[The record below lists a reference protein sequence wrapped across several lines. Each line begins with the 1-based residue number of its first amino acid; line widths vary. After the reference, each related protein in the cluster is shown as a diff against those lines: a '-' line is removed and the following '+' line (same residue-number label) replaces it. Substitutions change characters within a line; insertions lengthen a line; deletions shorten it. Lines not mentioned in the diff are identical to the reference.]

1 MCAYEIA
8 NPDITRHTIYH
19 NWRECWVSL
28 TIQII
33 NIPWKYNT
41 RLFFII
47 QYKIS
52 VLLFDAGG
60 QQPFYFIFWFHTK
73 VFIRSIKQIFLTLA
87 RQREMKIY
95 ANVCKLLS
103 TNVAKRGVFVFFLH
117 GWSNIR
123 THCEYNILTKWLSY
137 LEA

>member
-19 NWRECWVSL
+19 NWRECWVSP

-47 QYKIS
+47 QYKVS
-52 VLLFDAGG
+52 VLLCLMLRSTAI
-60 QQPFYFIFWFHTK
+60 FYFIFWFHTK

-103 TNVAKRGVFVFFLH
+103 TNVAKTRSFVFF
-117 GWSNIR
+117 SA
-123 THCEYNILTKWLSY
+123 WLVKHTY
-137 LEA
+137 ALGI

>member
-8 NPDITRHTIYH
+8 NPDITGHTIYH
-19 NWRECWVSL
+19 NWRECWVSS

-33 NIPWKYNT
+33 NIPWKYNKH
-41 RLFFII
+41 LFFII
-47 QYKIS
+47 QYKVS
-52 VLLFDAGG
+52 VLLL
-60 QQPFYFIFWFHTK
+60 YFIFWFNTE

-103 TNVAKRGVFVFFLH
+103 TNVAKTRSFLVFFCMVGQTYARIGNIIYLRN
-117 GWSNIR
+117 GWVI
-123 THCEYNILTKWLSY
+123 
-137 LEA
+137 

>member
-19 NWRECWVSL
+19 NWRECWVSS
-28 TIQII
+28 TIRII
-33 NIPWKYNT
+33 NIPWKYNMH
-41 RLFFII
+41 LFLII
-47 QYKIS
+47 QYKVS
-52 VLLFDAGG
+52 VFFCLMLAVSSLFS
-60 QQPFYFIFWFHTK
+60 IFWFNTG

-103 TNVAKRGVFVFFLH
+103 TNVAKTRSFRVFFCMVGQTYVRIGNIIYLRN
-117 GWSNIR
+117 GWVI
-123 THCEYNILTKWLSY
+123 
-137 LEA
+137 

>member
-19 NWRECWVSL
+19 NWRECWVSP

-47 QYKIS
+47 QYKVS

-60 QQPFYFIFWFHTK
+60 QQPFYFIFWSNTE

-103 TNVAKRGVFVFFLH
+103 TNVAKTRSFRVFFCMAGQTYVRIGNIIYLRN
-117 GWSNIR
+117 GWVI
-123 THCEYNILTKWLSY
+123 
-137 LEA
+137 